1 MGGSPLQDAV
11 VSSPPEAFFLAPDFE
26 GTLQQRIQHLFVEAI
41 LSGRLQPGDKL
52 PSSRKLARHLG
63 VSRITVTLAYGELL
77 SDDYIVARGR
87 SGYFV
92 SKTAPQRASFE
103 MAAVTEE
110 RPVDWSRMI
119 GQRFSGQILPEK
131 PADWRSYE
139 YPFIYG
145 QADETLF
152 DHRNWRLCSLKTL
165 GRREVPY
172 VTADFFERDDP
183 ELVKFI
189 AMHTLPRR
197 GILARP
203 EEILVTMGAQNA
215 LWLTAQ
221 VLLNQRRTAA
231 MENPGYPGLRAILN
245 QTRCNLVDVRVGGQ
259 GLAFEELP
267 EGVDVVFTTPSHH
280 CPTNVTLPLERRH
293 ALLEHAA
300 SRGAMVV
307 EDDYEFEMSFS
318 HRPVPALKSLDR
330 DGRVIYV
337 GSFSK
342 SLFPG
347 LRLGYVVAAEPLIR
361 ELRALR
367 AIVFR
372 HPPGQIQRTVA
383 SFLSL
388 GHYDAMVA
396 RTAQVFKRRRAV
408 MRKAIADCGLPFAPV
423 EIEGGS
429 SFWMSAPEHM
439 DTSALAARLRPLGV
453 LIEPGHV
460 FFGGREPPKNFY
472 RLAYS
477 SIDEAKIAPGVRLI
491 AGQVD

>member
-1 MGGSPLQDAV
+1 MSI
-11 VSSPPEAFFLAPDFE
+11 PPEALFLAPDFE
-26 GTLQQRIQHLFVEAI
+26 GTLQQRIQHTVVNGI
-41 LSGRLQPGDKL
+41 LSGRLRPGEKL
-52 PSSRKLARHLG
+52 PSSRRLAQHLG
-63 VSRITVTLAYGELL
+63 VSRITVTFAYGELVA
-77 SDDYIVARGR
+77 DDYIVARGR

-92 SKTAPQRASFE
+92 SRSAPQRARFE
-103 MAAVTEE
+103 PPAPHGE
-110 RPVDWSRMI
+110 RPVDWTRAI
-119 GQRFSGQILPEK
+119 GQRYSGQVLPDK

-152 DHRNWRLCSLKTL
+152 DHRNWRLCSLQTL
-165 GRREVPY
+165 GRREIPF

-203 EEILVTMGAQNA
+203 EEILVTLGAQNA
-215 LWLTAQ
+215 LWLAAQ
-221 VLLNQRRTAA
+221 VLLTQRRTAV
-231 MENPGYPGLRAILN
+231 MEEPGYPGLRAILN
-245 QTRCNLVDVRVGGQ
+245 HTRCNLIRVPVDSE
-259 GLAFEELP
+259 GLRIEALP
-267 EGVDVVFTTPSHH
+267 DGVDVVFTTPSHH
-280 CPTNVTLPLERRH
+280 CPTNVTMPLERRR
-293 ALLEHAA
+293 ALLDFAA
-300 SRGAMVV
+300 ERDCMVV
-307 EDDYEFEMSFS
+307 EDDYEFEISFAS
-318 HRPVPALKSLDR
+318 RPVPALKSLDR
-330 DGRVIYV
+330 DGRVVYI

-347 LRLGYVVAAEPLIR
+347 LRLGYVVAAEPLVR

-367 AIVFR
+367 ATVLR

-396 RTAQVFKRRRAV
+396 RMSQVFARRRAA
-408 MRKAIADCGLPFAPV
+408 MRRAIRDCGLPLAGDTQ
-423 EIEGGS
+423 GGS
-429 SFWMSAPEHM
+429 SFWMRAP
-439 DTSALAARLRPLGV
+439 DGVDARALAERLRGASV

-460 FFGGREPPKNFY
+460 FFGAPDAPRGFY

-477 SIDEAKIAPGVRLI
+477 SIDEERIAEGIRLI
-491 AGQVD
+491 ARAL